1 MRCGER
7 TREGSRPV
15 TEIAQPQPSPAT
27 PAGTVSQPSAR
38 RGLVPAWRTRVLPP
52 LLVLI
57 GFIGLWYLYARFVLT
72 ENERKTALV
81 YPHEVLTAFFG
92 GGAEGEQ
99 PWQLLSALWLT
110 FIVALA
116 GLAIAI
122 VLGIAFAVLM
132 SQAAWIETSF
142 YPYAVLLQTV
152 PILAL
157 VPLIG
162 LLFGFGMS
170 ARILVCVIISLF
182 PIITNTLF
190 GLKSAEKSQHEL
202 FTLHRASRLTRLWK
216 LQFPAALPAMFTGF
230 QISAGLSV
238 IGAIVGGLFFQRGPR
253 DLGNRILLYTS
264 RLRPAEM
271 IAAVILSALLGVV
284 FFQFFGWA
292 GNRLTRSWY
301 KGEN

>member
-1 MRCGER
+1 MTAER
-7 TREGSRPV
+7 SAATEAAGVVGANGAVSAPKATSADQRSLASRIVPPV
-15 TEIAQPQPSPAT
+15 I
-27 PAGTVSQPSAR
+27 VFFFF
-38 RGLVPAWRTRVLPP
+38 VIV
-52 LLVLI
+52 
-57 GFIGLWYLYARFVLT
+57 WYAYARFILD
-72 ENERKTALV
+72 ENGRNTALA
-81 YPHEVLTAFFG
+81 YPHEVVSAFFS
-92 GGAEGEQ
+92 GEQ
-99 PWQLLSALWLT
+99 PGQLLSALWLT
-110 FIVALA
+110 FQVALA
-116 GLAIAI
+116 GLVIAMVI
-122 VLGIAFAVLM
+122 GITFAVLM
-132 SQAAWIETSF
+132 SQAQWIETSF

-162 LLFGFGMS
+162 LLFGFGMW

-190 GLKSAEKSQHEL
+190 GLKAAEKSQHEL
-202 FTLHRASRLTRLWK
+202 FTLHQAGRLTRLMK

-238 IGAIVGGLFFQRGPR
+238 IGAIVGGFFFGLGPR
-253 DLGNRILLYTS
+253 DLGSRIQLYST

-292 GNRLTRSWY
+292 GKRLTRSWY
-301 KGEN
+301 KGER

>member
-1 MRCGER
+1 MTGATSTPTPNAATTSSAASEA
-7 TREGSRPV
+7 V
-15 TEIAQPQPSPAT
+15 TKATKPS
-27 PAGTVSQPSAR
+27 SDHM
-38 RGLVPAWRTRVLPP
+38 VPAWRTRVIPP
-52 LLVLI
+52 LLVFV
-57 GFIGLWYLYARFVLT
+57 GFIAAWYGYARFILDDAG
-72 ENERKTALV
+72 RKAALA
-81 YPHEVLTAFFG
+81 YPHVVLADFFG
-92 GGAEGEQ
+92 GGPEGDQ

-110 FIVALA
+110 FVVAIA
-116 GLAIAI
+116 GLAIAM
-122 VLGIAFAVLM
+122 VLGMLFAVLM
-132 SQAAWIETSF
+132 SQAQWIETSF

-190 GLKSAEKSQHEL
+190 GLKSADKGMHEL
-202 FTLHRASRLTRLWK
+202 FTLHQAGRMTRLFK
-216 LQFPAALPAMFTGF
+216 LQLPAALPAMFTGF
-230 QISAGLSV
+230 QIAGGLSV
-238 IGAIVGGLFFQRGPR
+238 IGAIVGGFFFQRGPR
-253 DLGNRILLYTS
+253 DLGNRILLYSS

-301 KGEN
+301 RGER

>member
-1 MRCGER
+1 M
-7 TREGSRPV
+7 TDQ
-15 TEIAQPQPSPAT
+15 AAPQVA
-27 PAGTVSQPSAR
+27 PSAGLSGGISGSPSR
-38 RGLVPAWRTRVLPP
+38 RGPIPAWRSRVLPP
-52 LLVLI
+52 ILVSI
-57 GFIGLWYLYARFVLT
+57 GFVGLWYLYARFVLT

-81 YPHEVLTAFFG
+81 YPHEVVAAFF

-110 FIVALA
+110 FVVALA
-116 GLAIAI
+116 GLAIAMALG
-122 VLGIAFAVLM
+122 VLFAVLM
-132 SQAAWIETSF
+132 SQAQWVETSF
-142 YPYAVLLQTV
+142 YPYAVFLQTV

-190 GLKSAEKSQHEL
+190 GLKSAERSQHEL

-253 DLGNRILLYTS
+253 DLGNRILLYS
-264 RLRPAEM
+264 NRLRPGEM
-271 IAAVILSALLGVV
+271 IAAVILSALLGVI

-301 KGEN
+301 KGET

>member
-1 MRCGER
+1 MTDRDVLAPE
-7 TREGSRPV
+7 TGSAAVVAEASSAVHV
-15 TEIAQPQPSPAT
+15 TAT
-27 PAGTVSQPSAR
+27 AT
-38 RGLVPAWRTRVLPP
+38 GLIPAWRSRLVPP
-52 LLVLI
+52 ILVFF
-57 GFIGLWYLYARFVLT
+57 GFVGLWYGYARFVLD
-72 ENERKTALV
+72 ENGRKTALA
-81 YPHEVLTAFFG
+81 YPHTVLTTFFG
-92 GGAEGEQ
+92 GGPEGEQ

-110 FIVALA
+110 FVVALV
-116 GLAIAI
+116 GLLIAI
-122 VLGIAFAVLM
+122 VLGTLFAVLM
-132 SQAAWIETSF
+132 SQAQWVETSF

-162 LLFGFGMS
+162 LLFGFGMG

-190 GLKSAEKSQHEL
+190 GLKSADRAQHEL
-202 FTLHRASRLTRLWK
+202 FTLHRAGRLTRLIK
-216 LQFPAALPAMFTGF
+216 LQFPAALPAIFTGF

-238 IGAIVGGLFFQRGPR
+238 IGAIVGGFFFGRGPR
-253 DLGNRILLYTS
+253 DLGNRILLYS
-264 RLRPAEM
+264 NRLRPAEM

-301 KGEN
+301 KGER

>member
-1 MRCGER
+1 M
-7 TREGSRPV
+7 
-15 TEIAQPQPSPAT
+15 
-27 PAGTVSQPSAR
+27 SAAAAPTSAAAA
-38 RGLVPAWRTRVLPP
+38 VPASTTRSGPIPRWRSRVLPP
-52 LLVLI
+52 VI
-57 GFIGLWYLYARFVLT
+57 VFFGFVSLWYLYARFVLD
-72 ENERKTALV
+72 ENGRNTALA
-81 YPHEVLTAFFG
+81 YPHSVLTTFFG
-92 GGAEGEQ
+92 GGPTGEQ

-110 FIVALA
+110 FVVALA
-116 GLAIAI
+116 GLAIAMI
-122 VLGIAFAVLM
+122 LGVFFAVLM
-132 SQAAWIETSF
+132 SQAQWVETSF

-162 LLFGFGMS
+162 LLFGFGMW

-190 GLKSAEKSQHEL
+190 GLKSAERPMHEL
-202 FTLHRASRLTRLWK
+202 FTLHHASRWTRLTK
-216 LQFPAALPAMFTGF
+216 LQLPAALPAMFTGF

-238 IGAIVGGLFFQRGPR
+238 IGAIVGGFFFGRGPR
-253 DLGNRILLYTS
+253 DLGNRILLYS
-264 RLRPAEM
+264 NRLRPAEM

-301 KGEN
+301 KGAT

>member
-1 MRCGER
+1 M
-7 TREGSRPV
+7 
-15 TEIAQPQPSPAT
+15 I
-27 PAGTVSQPSAR
+27 
-38 RGLVPAWRTRVLPP
+38 
-52 LLVLI
+52 
-57 GFIGLWYLYARFVLT
+57 
-72 ENERKTALV
+72 
-81 YPHEVLTAFFG
+81 
-92 GGAEGEQ
+92 
-99 PWQLLSALWLT
+99 
-110 FIVALA
+110 
-116 GLAIAI
+116 
-122 VLGIAFAVLM
+122 LGIVFAVLM
-132 SQAAWIETSF
+132 SQAQWVETSF

-162 LLFGFGMS
+162 LLFGFGMG

-238 IGAIVGGLFFQRGPR
+238 IGAIVGGFFFGRGPR
-253 DLGNRILLYTS
+253 DLGNRILLYS
-264 RLRPAEM
+264 NRLRPAEM
-271 IAAVILSALLGVV
+271 IAAVILSALLGVI

-301 KGEN
+301 KGET

>member
-1 MRCGER
+1 MTSPVSKASESVAGESVVAESVVNVVA
-7 TREGSRPV
+7 TR
-15 TEIAQPQPSPAT
+15 
-27 PAGTVSQPSAR
+27 AG
-38 RGLVPAWRTRVLPP
+38 GLSFRSKVLPP
-52 LLVLI
+52 VLVFL
-57 GFIGLWYLYARFVLT
+57 GFVAIWYLYARFILD
-72 ENERKTALV
+72 EAGRKTALV
-81 YPHEVLTAFFG
+81 YPHKVVAAFFG
-92 GGAEGEQ
+92 GAEDQ
-99 PWQLLSALWLT
+99 PWQLLSATWLT
-110 FIVALA
+110 FLVALA
-116 GLAIAI
+116 GLVIAMI
-122 VLGIAFAVLM
+122 IGVTFAVLM
-132 SQAAWIETSF
+132 SQAEWIETSF

-190 GLKSAEKSQHEL
+190 GLKSAEKAQHEL
-202 FTLHRASRLTRLWK
+202 FTLHQASRFTRLTQ
-216 LQFPAALPAMFTGF
+216 LQLPAALPAMFTGF

-238 IGAIVGGLFFQRGPR
+238 IGAIVGGLFFGRGPK
-253 DLGNRILLYTS
+253 DLGARILLYS
-264 RLRPAEM
+264 NRLRPAEM

-301 KGEN
+301 KGDN

>member
-1 MRCGER
+1 MTDSTVNAASESVTNVVA
-7 TREGSRPV
+7 TRRAGLAWKSRV
-15 TEIAQPQPSPAT
+15 M
-27 PAGTVSQPSAR
+27 
-38 RGLVPAWRTRVLPP
+38 PP
-52 LLVLI
+52 LLVFI
-57 GFIGLWYLYARFVLT
+57 GFVIVWYVAATLMG
-72 ENERKTALV
+72 ENTRKTALA
-81 YPHEVLTAFFG
+81 YPHQVVTEFFG
-92 GGAEGEQ
+92 GAGGEQ
-99 PWQLLSALWLT
+99 PGQLLSATWLT
-110 FIVALA
+110 FVVAIA
-116 GLAIAI
+116 GLLIAM
-122 VLGIAFAVLM
+122 VLGIFFAVLM
-132 SQAAWIETSF
+132 SQAEWVETSF

-162 LLFGFGMS
+162 LLFGFGMG

-190 GLKSAEKSQHEL
+190 GLKSAEKAQHEL
-202 FTLHRASRLTRLWK
+202 FTLHRASRMTRLMK

-238 IGAIVGGLFFQRGPR
+238 IGAIVGGFFFGRGPR
-253 DLGNRILLYTS
+253 DLGNRILLYS
-264 RLRPAEM
+264 NRLRPAEM

-301 KGEN
+301 KGDD